1 MPKTSTERVQEF
13 RARQKEK
20 KLQEGE
26 YGQRG
31 GIRIGA
37 GRPRGTR
44 TSADRSRDY
53 RQRLKEKR
61 DCFELIYALGDDI
74 NNGQ

>member
-1 MPKTSTERVQEF
+1 MAKTSTQRVQEF

-20 KLQEGE
+20 KRLEGE

-37 GRPRGTR
+37 GRPKGMR

-53 RQRLKEKR
+53 RQRLKER
-61 DCFELIYALGDDI
+61 RHCFELIYALGDDI
-74 NNGQ
+74 NNSQ

>member
-1 MPKTSTERVQEF
+1 MAKTSTERVKEF

-26 YGQRG
+26 NGQRG
-31 GIRIGA
+31 GIRRGA
-37 GRPRGTR
+37 GRPKGTR

-61 DCFELIYALGDDI
+61 RFFELIRTFDDNII
-74 NNGQ
+74 NSQ